1 MFPDV
6 GSTDMGAFEVSYGGE
21 MFPVMV
27 AKETVNGTGE
37 GSKIEDVRNI
47 DGGVWVEMGERV
59 IWEGRE

>member
-1 MFPDV
+1 MFPYV

-27 AKETVNGTGE
+27 G
-37 GSKIEDVRNI
+37 NI
-47 DGGVWVEMGERV
+47 DGGVWVEMGERM